1 MKQQSSAI
9 YLFALGHLSVD
20 WAQGA
25 IPALLPY
32 FIAHYGLNYQSAG
45 ALIFANVLLASIL
58 QPLFG
63 YYSDKISRPWFVP
76 LGPVLCGLA
85 VTAMG
90 FLTNYY
96 AIFAAAILCGV
107 GSALFHPEAALMV
120 NRISGEKKGKAMGTF
135 SVGGM
140 GDSPSGRS
148 LPASALTISVSI
160 PSSSSAS

>member
-85 VTAMG
+85 VTAMD
-90 FLTNYY
+90 
-96 AIFAAAILCGV
+96 
-107 GSALFHPEAALMV
+107 
-120 NRISGEKKGKAMGTF
+120 F
-135 SVGGM
+135 SRTTT
-140 GDSPSGRS
+140 PS
-148 LPASALTISVSI
+148 LPL
-160 PSSSSAS
+160 PSSAAWEVHSSILKPLSW

>member
-96 AIFAAAILCGV
+96 AIFAAAI
-107 GSALFHPEAALMV
+107 SW
-120 NRISGEKKGKAMGTF
+120 
-135 SVGGM
+135 
-140 GDSPSGRS
+140 
-148 LPASALTISVSI
+148 
-160 PSSSSAS
+160 